1 MYPLGTWFVSG
12 ICVWIPRIKKTTMM
26 IMIIIIIIIIIN
38 IIQSVDI
45 RSIPRTVIVFVTFGT
60 NKIPHIM
67 CEYPNQIF
75 NSHYSVITAIKSTAK
90 YKFHPHFILLFSVL
104 LHYFNNKFK
113 FSEAPK

>member
-1 MYPLGTWFVSG
+1 M
-12 ICVWIPRIKKTTMM
+12 K
-26 IMIIIIIIIIIN
+26 
-38 IIQSVDI
+38 
-45 RSIPRTVIVFVTFGT
+45 SIPRTIIVFVTFGT

-90 YKFHPHFILLFSVL
+90 YRFHSQFILLFSVL

-113 FSEAPK
+113 SSKPRNKKFMFLLFLYS